1 MVRSDAVVVPD
12 VRVTLQTNHS
22 HLIVM
27 SYNGFPARVSRSDGS
42 LGTREPVESSEYYF
56 RIALR
61 FETASEQYGP
71 MTATSL
77 GSVEKSRSGVAAG
90 VLNSARETGSA
101 LGVALFGSFIGRSD
115 TFLFGARGGTYCLGG
130 VARWGRRSDH
140 ARWPR
145 QGITAPR
152 KLDTLMEDR
161 KANGPMQWLGTHGRT
176 THKVIFSHH
185 VRSSLT
191 AA

>member
-1 MVRSDAVVVPD
+1 
-12 VRVTLQTNHS
+12 
-22 HLIVM
+22 M

-90 VLNSARETGSA
+90 VLNAARQTGSV

-115 TFLFGARGGTYCLGG
+115 TFLFGAHAALIVSAVLLFATAGAIMLGG
-130 VARWGRRSDH
+130 RA
-140 ARWPR
+140 
-145 QGITAPR
+145 
-152 KLDTLMEDR
+152 
-161 KANGPMQWLGTHGRT
+161 KA
-176 THKVIFSHH
+176 
-185 VRSSLT
+185 
-191 AA
+191 